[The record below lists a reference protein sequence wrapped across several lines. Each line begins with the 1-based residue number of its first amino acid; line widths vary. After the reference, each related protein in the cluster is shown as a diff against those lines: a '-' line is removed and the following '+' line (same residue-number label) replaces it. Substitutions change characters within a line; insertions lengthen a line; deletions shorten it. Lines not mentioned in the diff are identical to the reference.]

1 MFYTRLQFFIQSLF
15 AQAKSRTYLIFLWTL
30 VGCAGVVHAQ
40 ASADIQLP
48 SQVKLPPETLNDPL
62 VQWALRTGY
71 MKLRNPPRPW
81 PKQLDEEQKA
91 MLTESPNLFPFKE
104 PAERFGAFHVDERHY
119 LQSEMKGDGWVAN
132 SEAERRVFLY
142 DRITGTRQETPLRG
156 ALSCYSPQ
164 RAILSTGY
172 RYFEEGG
179 KKMRVY
185 TTLEGPPDGSA
196 MEAHEY
202 PDRPSPSLDQRFNL
216 ETCMPYADRDKFF
229 PEGTW
234 GDVYALKP
242 GHGFYVIRHKKQP
255 VGLDPNTT
263 HWITNEQGEALVKLP
278 IVNPLIRNSRVHYV
292 SKSQRYFLVQWP
304 EEQGDSGKDSAKP
317 RPVVSF
323 GPLGQNIQ
331 LHYQPPLI
339 RNFLDWGLFFAQH
352 GTAIGIVYSNDA
364 NDDPNDPMVGVYIER
379 DGRVHRLLNKPAHVY
394 VSPDGCLLNVTYF
407 DRRNRVRFRPRDAS
421 DYASRTYQLCTEK

>member
-1 MFYTRLQFFIQSLF
+1 MKNSFFMFSKYRVDRICLLAWQLVVSSIQ
-15 AQAKSRTYLIFLWTL
+15 AQAQLPS
-30 VGCAGVVHAQ
+30 
-40 ASADIQLP
+40 DIQLP

-62 VQWALRTGY
+62 IQWAIRTGQVTF
-71 MKLRNPPRPW
+71 RNPKLPW
-81 PKQLDEEQKA
+81 PKQLDDEQKA

-104 PAERFGAFHVDERHY
+104 PAEHFGTFRVDDRHY
-119 LQSEMKGDGWVAN
+119 LQSEMKGEGWSAY

-142 DRITGTRQETPLRG
+142 DRITGSRQETPLRG
-156 ALSCYSPQ
+156 ELSCYSPQ
-164 RAILSTGY
+164 RVILSTGY
-172 RYFEEGG
+172 RYVEQGG

-202 PDRPSPSLDQRFNL
+202 PDRPGPSLDQRFNL

-234 GDVYALKP
+234 GYVYALKP

-255 VGLDPNTT
+255 VGLEPNTT
-263 HWITNEQGEALVKLP
+263 HWITNDKGEALVNLP
-278 IVNPLIRNSRVHYV
+278 IVAHKPKGYRVDYV
-292 SKSQRYFLVQWP
+292 SNSQRYYIVQAS
-304 EEQGDSGKDSAKP
+304 EEDGDSSKDSAKP

-323 GPLGQNIQ
+323 GPLGHGIRF
-331 LHYQPPLI
+331 HPQPALL
-339 RNFLDWGLFFAQH
+339 RNFWDWQGATQH
-352 GTAIGIVYSNDA
+352 GTALGILYTIDA

-379 DGRVHRLLNKPAHVY
+379 EGRVHRLLNKPAHAY

-407 DRRNRVRFRPRDAS
+407 DRGHRIRLRPRNDS
-421 DYASRTYQLCTEK
+421 DFASRTYQLCTEN